1 MHDQMG
7 DVTVVDIS
15 ATRLNEDGTPG
26 DEILS
31 CNQKGEDYLGDNLPC
46 TSAHLDDVGEEDAE
60 VGPHVEDKC

>member
-7 DVTVVDIS
+7 DVTIVDIS

-31 CNQKGEDYLGDNLPC
+31 CNQKG
-46 TSAHLDDVGEEDAE
+46 AE
-60 VGPHVEDKC
+60 VGPHVENEC